1 MPLPVLSAVKIA
13 ASVAKS
19 AKKKKQTPK
28 MQVTKVMDMEMDDGG
43 EVAPKKRRGR
53 PKKLKTLA
61 EVEADINLRE
71 FQKAQKKLN
80 AAKLMNKNAKGT
92 EKILMQ
98 SNMILADIANIIST
112 DLAIEQE
119 KEKAQIDAL
128 REEQNKGRVAEDEK
142 SVESSGKKVAK
153 GLRKISMKALQPV
166 RGAFDKLLD
175 LAGILGVGILG
186 NAAFEFIQDPDNSE
200 KIAKFFGFIQKNAKF
215 ILAGMGILAA
225 LPLIGTLGGVIT
237 AIKLAFSGLA
247 FVMGNPI
254 ILSVIALIGAPIGL
268 AIGLGKLEEF
278 IRNKITGGDKFQDA
292 HDYLDQILLD
302 NNIKKVGNNYRVF
315 TGNQRQI
322 NASKGDRRELNEAEQ
337 KILDDVLKKRKALN
351 QLRDDMRAEMDA
363 QKATVSMSGVKTGG
377 RDKGEKYFT
386 KEDQEKKA
394 ELEASVRADF
404 EAKIPSIVGLYT
416 GGRGARGR
424 TILVGEQGP
433 ELFTPNTTGQITSSD
448 KTLAMLADGAN
459 QVNIITEDLPP
470 ITTPMPDVPV
480 KEGVIANAAEPVS
493 SINPLNDY
501 MIFTPQLLGIE

>member
-186 NAAFEFIQDPDNSE
+186 NAAFKFIQDPDNSE

-247 FVMGNPI
+247 FVMGNPV

-268 AIGLGKLEEF
+268 AILGGKLEEF

-351 QLRDDMRAEMDA
+351 QLRDDMRAEIDK
-363 QKATVSMSGVKTGG
+363 QKATVSMSGVKTAT

-459 QVNIITEDLPP
+459 QVNVITEDLPP

-480 KEGVIANAAEPVS
+480 KDGVIANEAEPVS

>member
-19 AKKKKQTPK
+19 AKKKRQTPK

-61 EVEADINLRE
+61 EVKADINLRE

-98 SNMILADIANIIST
+98 SNMILADIARIIST

-247 FVMGNPI
+247 FVMGNPV

-268 AIGLGKLEEF
+268 AILGGKLDEF

-292 HDYLDQILLD
+292 HDYLDQILKD
-302 NNIKKVGNNYRVF
+302 NNIRKVGNSYKVF
-315 TGNQRQI
+315 TGNQQQI
-322 NASKGDRRELNEAEQ
+322 NRGIGKKRELNEAEQ

-351 QLRDDMRAEMDA
+351 QLRDDMRAEIDA
-363 QKATVSMSGVKTGG
+363 QKATVSMSGVKTAT
-377 RDKGEKYFT
+377 RNKGQSYFT
-386 KEDQEKKA
+386 KEDQEKKD

-416 GGRGARGR
+416 GGKSVAGKSY
-424 TILVGEQGP
+424 LVGEQGP

-470 ITTPMPDVPV
+470 ITTPMPNVPV
-480 KEGVIANAAEPVS
+480 KDGVIANAAEPVS

>member
-71 FQKAQKKLN
+71 FQKSQKKLN

-351 QLRDDMRAEMDA
+351 QLRDDMRAEIDK
-363 QKATVSMSGVKTGG
+363 QKATVSMSGVKTAT

-459 QVNIITEDLPP
+459 QVNVITEDLPP

-480 KEGVIANAAEPVS
+480 KDGVIANEAEPVS